1 MYHHHSCFPQTQP
14 DSVSISVDG
23 YSMADIQY
31 KWGID
36 GKNDVELAKNLEL
49 PQFKVNKHRQKQ
61 KVEVLSTGKSAT
73 VVEKRV

>member
-1 MYHHHSCFPQTQP
+1 
-14 DSVSISVDG
+14 
-23 YSMADIQY
+23 MADIQY

-73 VVEKRV
+73 VVEKRVWLRSTFTFCNQETIPV